1 VIAVVAVD
9 LRSGRRFERNAGAV
23 MPAAS
28 TIKVLVSA
36 AFWSA
41 AERGEI
47 DPGTRVNVAEIPA
60 AGGGGLV
67 ESMHPQ
73 TALCLAD
80 LDLLMLAVSDNAA
93 TNVIIET
100 VGMETVNALAS
111 DLGLEHTRMRRRM
124 MDTAAVVRG
133 DENTTCAAEM
143 VALLEAL
150 ARAER
155 VPRRACRRVLA
166 GLAQTQHTDIASRY
180 LPVVAQRVV
189 ASKQGDL
196 AGVRHDVAL
205 IDEGERRIALAVLS
219 APPAASEGLAHAA
232 ALAYRRLEV
241 DSRATPRAG

>member
-1 VIAVVAVD
+1 MIAVVAVD
-9 LRSGRRFERNAGAV
+9 LGSGRRFERNARAV

-93 TNVIIET
+93 TNVII
-100 VGMETVNALAS
+100 
-111 DLGLEHTRMRRRM
+111 DDRRHGGGECPR
-124 MDTAAVVRG
+124 VRSG
-133 DENTTCAAEM
+133 
-143 VALLEAL
+143 
-150 ARAER
+150 ARAH
-155 VPRRACRRVLA
+155 A
-166 GLAQTQHTDIASRY
+166 
-180 LPVVAQRVV
+180 
-189 ASKQGDL
+189 
-196 AGVRHDVAL
+196 
-205 IDEGERRIALAVLS
+205 
-219 APPAASEGLAHAA
+219 PAAADDGHGGGREG
-232 ALAYRRLEV
+232 R
-241 DSRATPRAG
+241 